1 LPTFL
6 VEVYAPRSAEFA
18 TLVEAARGASTTE
31 VRYVDSIFAPED
43 ETCFHI
49 FEAPYADAA
58 QDAAENQGLSVQRVV
73 ETAPMERSRQ
83 AGGT

>member
-1 LPTFL
+1 MPTFL
-6 VEVYAPRSAEFA
+6 VEVYAPRSAEVA
-18 TLVEAARGASTTE
+18 TLVEAARAASTTE

-49 FEAPYADAA
+49 FEAPDADAA
-58 QDAAENQGLSVQRVV
+58 RDAAESQGLSVQRVV
-73 ETAPMERSRQ
+73 ETAPMERPRQ